1 MNNNKDNNDQDN
13 DKNNRK
19 GINKHLPKK
28 KKNTWLI
35 FENVTASTL
44 NQSRFKNPARS
55 MNAFPFLSKSLYIII
70 IIIYFIIC
78 IHWLLV
84 WSKLIFVTFFKF
96 IYFFDFFL
104 FVILRVCHHFQNLS
118 LLTCINFRF

>member
-19 GINKHLPKK
+19 GINKHLPK

-55 MNAFPFLSKSLYIII
+55 MNAFPFLLKSLYVII
-70 IIIYFIIC
+70 IIIYFIIS
-78 IHWLLV
+78 IYWLLV
-84 WSKLIFVTFFKF
+84 
-96 IYFFDFFL
+96 
-104 FVILRVCHHFQNLS
+104 
-118 LLTCINFRF
+118 

>member
-55 MNAFPFLSKSLYIII
+55 IYERFSFSIK
-70 IIIYFIIC
+70 IIIYNHHYYLF
-78 IHWLLV
+78 
-84 WSKLIFVTFFKF
+84 
-96 IYFFDFFL
+96 YFFY
-104 FVILRVCHHFQNLS
+104 
-118 LLTCINFRF
+118 LLTISLK

>member
-19 GINKHLPKK
+19 GINKHLP

-55 MNAFPFLSKSLYIII
+55 MNAFPFLLKSLYVII
-70 IIIYFIIC
+70 IIIYFIIS
-78 IHWLLV
+78 IYWLLV
-84 WSKLIFVTFFKF
+84 
-96 IYFFDFFL
+96 
-104 FVILRVCHHFQNLS
+104 
-118 LLTCINFRF
+118 

>member
-19 GINKHLPKK
+19 GINKQLPK

-55 MNAFPFLSKSLYIII
+55 MNAFPFLLKSLYVII
-70 IIIYFIIC
+70 IIIYFIIS
-78 IHWLLV
+78 IYWLLV
-84 WSKLIFVTFFKF
+84 
-96 IYFFDFFL
+96 
-104 FVILRVCHHFQNLS
+104 
-118 LLTCINFRF
+118 